1 MDAFPSQN
9 PSEASSGEWRK
20 DEFKNE
26 EPHVIEVPRLLI
38 SFIDFAF
45 LEIGFGKRK
54 RQLESWR

>member
-1 MDAFPSQN
+1 MDAFPSRN

-26 EPHVIEVPRLLI
+26 EPHVIEVPLLLI

-45 LEIGFGKRK
+45 
-54 RQLESWR
+54 